1 MLLGEVSTDAHEQ
14 QQGVCQVNQAVTH
27 MAGIA
32 QLNVAMVEEL
42 VAAAQALNGQVQ
54 TVNDTLRLLRLRAAD
69 LSIAQW
75 GAVALHRAAY
85 AGAGNATCRQRRRRM
100 RWRKRR

>member
-14 QQGVCQVNQAVTH
+14 QQGVCQVSQAVTH

-69 LSIAQW
+69 LSIA
-75 GAVALHRAAY
+75 
-85 AGAGNATCRQRRRRM
+85 
-100 RWRKRR
+100 